1 MLNLKKIDEILTAA
15 KSSSKGQRTA
25 PSPKTLFTQTFMAAC
40 SNDQGRFSFLTHG
53 STITGT
59 WNSLDYEENPA
70 DFLLLNDVEVISH
83 HGKVCHLPNFL
94 LFVDEIVGFS
104 LPD

>member
-1 MLNLKKIDEILTAA
+1 MLNLQKIHEILTAA
-15 KSSSKGQRTA
+15 KSSSKGQRTV

-53 STITGT
+53 GTITGT
-59 WNSLDYEENPA
+59 WNSLDSQENQP
-70 DFLLLNDVEVISH
+70 DFLLLNDVEVLPH
-83 HGKVCHLPNFL
+83 QGEVCHLPHFL
-94 LFVDEIVGFS
+94 LFVDEIIGFS

>member
-1 MLNLKKIDEILTAA
+1 MLNLQKISEILAAA
-15 KSSSKGQRTA
+15 KSGSKEYH
-25 PSPKTLFTQTFMAAC
+25 PVSFPKTFFTQKLMAAC

-53 STITGT
+53 GTITGT

-70 DFLLLNDVEVISH
+70 DFLLLNDVEVLPH
-83 HGKVCHLPNFL
+83 HGEVCHLPHFL